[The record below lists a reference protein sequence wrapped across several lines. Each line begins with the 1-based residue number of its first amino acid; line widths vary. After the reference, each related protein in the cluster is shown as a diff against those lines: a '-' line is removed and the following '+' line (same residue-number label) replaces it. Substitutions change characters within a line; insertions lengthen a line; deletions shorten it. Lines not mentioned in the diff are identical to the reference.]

1 MLPSRGSCADPP
13 PKGTPRSAQPLSS
26 PSTAAGEGK
35 GATTFGFA
43 VRQPVHLEDEV
54 ILQEEEAHDGEEV
67 DKDERQEGCQQDGA
81 PVPRHAFDDIEQ
93 GLLTVDQVK
102 QLKGPRS
109 KEMLRGAFLDNA
121 WPTSTPFHPE
131 SLDRSADLD

>member
-1 MLPSRGSCADPP
+1 MPQHPEHCP
-13 PKGTPRSAQPLSS
+13 
-26 PSTAAGEGK
+26 
-35 GATTFGFA
+35 TFGFA

-67 DKDERQEGCQQDGA
+67 DEDEGQQGCQQDGA
-81 PVPRHAFDDIEQ
+81 PIPRHAFDDIKQ

-109 KEMLRGAFLDNA
+109 REMLQGASLDNA
-121 WPTSTPFHPE
+121 WPIYIPFYPE
-131 SLDRSADLD
+131 ILDRSADLD